1 MKKLIIEKSI
11 EIDAPPSHIWEV
23 LTNPALSK
31 QWIEQFWPG
40 FGTLES
46 DWQDGSIMHWKTADG
61 TIDMQG
67 TILAL
72 EPNKMIRYSF
82 TMPQDIVTLTL
93 EEGNRQTVLS
103 VTHGDFAEKPDGEE
117 CYIGAV
123 AGWDM
128 NLPKIKEI
136 AEKLK

>member
-1 MKKLIIEKSI
+1 ME
-11 EIDAPPSHIWEV
+11 
-23 LTNPALSK
+23 
-31 QWIEQFWPG
+31 
-40 FGTLES
+40 
-46 DWQDGSIMHWKTADG
+46 
-61 TIDMQG
+61 G

-82 TMPQDIVTLTL
+82 TMSQDLVTLTL
-93 EEGNRQTVLS
+93 DEGNRQTVLS
-103 VTHGDFAEKPDGEE
+103 VTHGDVVKRPDGEE

-128 NLPKIKEI
+128 NLPKIKEM